1 MNIPLPDGMD
11 EGNVEAIS
19 VLFKNGDVLM
29 LIPVGS
35 VIPVVDEAEMEDELQ
50 GIIAD
55 SRKAGE

>member
-11 EGNVEAIS
+11 ENDVEAIS
-19 VLFKNGDVLM
+19 VLFKTGDVLM
-29 LIPVGS
+29 LIPVGN
-35 VIPVVDEAEMEDELQ
+35 VIPEMDEAEMEDELQ